1 MCQFNAR
8 CQQAIRKERLEVLS
22 VPVAENNTAGVPLCA
37 AVSPE
42 GRLRAAK
49 CRIRIERWR
58 RSGKEWMTVGGGGGV
73 GGRVAQNVEPEP
85 AS

>member
-22 VPVAENNTAGVPLCA
+22 VPVEENNTAGVPLCA

-42 GRLRAAK
+42 GRLRPAK
-49 CRIRIERWR
+49 CGTRIERWR
-58 RSGKEWMTVGGGGGV
+58 NSGKKWMTVGGGSAV
-73 GGRVAQNVEPEP
+73 GGSVAQMVEPEP